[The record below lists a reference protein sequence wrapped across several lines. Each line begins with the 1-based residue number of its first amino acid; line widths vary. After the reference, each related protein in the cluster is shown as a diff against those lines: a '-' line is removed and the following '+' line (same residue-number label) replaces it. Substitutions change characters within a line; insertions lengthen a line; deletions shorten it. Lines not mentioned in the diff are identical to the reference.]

1 MNLRKISLRPLV
13 QVVSMRQTLVLLATA
28 WLLALPLAGV
38 KAQNAGAKNVTLNLK
53 QATVMEFFDQ
63 MKQQTGLNFIMSAEL
78 QQSAPRINVTVSNKP
93 AEAVIQEVVTQIN
106 CTYKM
111 NGNYVTFMQRGQQ
124 NSNRPRTVSGIVV
137 DEAGEPLPGA
147 TVSAHAADGRKET
160 TMVVTDINGHFM
172 LTIPAH
178 VQEMDV
184 SYVGFVTKKVRLGRN
199 NDYKVIL
206 APESNTI
213 DEVVVNGA
221 FTRKANTFTGAVTT
235 VKGEELQRV
244 GNSNVLQSLKNID
257 PSFMQIENLS
267 AGSNPNA
274 MPDYQMRGAS
284 TISSVQGEY
293 ASSANQPLFILD
305 GFETE
310 LTKIMDLDM
319 NQVESVTT
327 LKDATA
333 KAIYGS
339 KAANGVIV
347 IETKKPE
354 QGKMRITYTGSID
367 IEVPDLSSYN
377 LCNAQEKLQVE
388 KLAGLFSSENALTQ
402 ISLDKTYSDK
412 LREILKGIDTDW
424 LAQPIRTGVG
434 QKHSLYLEGGEKSLQ
449 YGINLSFNNIAGAM
463 KGSDRNT
470 FSGGITLA
478 YRLKNIIFRDKLT
491 IDYNNSNESPYGDFY
506 TYYQMNP
513 YSTIYD
519 ENGNLVKTYSY
530 MNNSGESGIYYNPLY
545 NTTLNTK
552 NNSTYTNITNNF
564 YLEWQISQDW
574 RLTGRFGLVRKTSTS
589 DVFKPA
595 NHTDFINMTDDMR
608 KGSYS
613 KSNGVTTDISADLGI
628 NWSKQL
634 GKHLIFTNAQ
644 LSMTDNSYNTTT
656 MKAEGF
662 ANDFMDDITFA
673 VQYAES
679 GKPTGTEGI
688 SRSCGGL
695 VSLNYSWDERFLFDA
710 NYRLTGSSE
719 AGRDNRWGS
728 FWSLGGGW
736 NLHNEKFIK
745 SLGFINRMKVRG
757 SFGYTGSQGFS
768 SYDAMPTFLYY
779 STYSYNGTVGS
790 YIKGLA
796 NTGLRWQ
803 QKYDTN
809 IGLDLNMF
817 NNRLSARFD
826 YYIANT
832 KGMITDVTVP
842 YTTGFST
849 YVANLGETQNKGFE
863 VYLNYA
869 IFRKGRDYINVFANV
884 AHNKNKLKKISE
896 SLRAWNETQDKN
908 QMTNGLTTPSVKYYE
923 GCSMTAIWAV
933 KSLGIDPQ
941 NGKEILVKKDGTV
954 TYDYDTA
961 DQVVCGDTQPKYN
974 GNFGFNG
981 EINGWG
987 FNVTASYRWG
997 GQLYNSTLVDRV
1009 ENAQLQYNVDKR
1021 VLENRWQKAGD
1032 VALYKAITDQSTTYP
1047 TSRFVQDYNLFTMA
1061 SLTLYYDFRNCKF
1074 VKNSFLER
1082 LKISAY
1088 TNDLFIISSVKTE
1101 RGTDYPFARTFSL
1114 SAQVTF

>member
-1 MNLRKISLRPLV
+1 MRELTRTWIKHSLLPMLMLLFCV
-13 QVVSMRQTLVLLATA
+13 AAAAQTDHTI
-28 WLLALPLAGV
+28 G
-38 KAQNAGAKNVTLNLK
+38 
-53 QATVMEFFDQ
+53 
-63 MKQQTGLNFIMSAEL
+63 
-78 QQSAPRINVTVSNKP
+78 
-93 AEAVIQEVVTQIN
+93 
-106 CTYKM
+106 
-111 NGNYVTFMQRGQQ
+111 
-124 NSNRPRTVSGIVV
+124 GIVV
-137 DEAGEPLPGA
+137 DENGEPLPGA
-147 TVSAHAADGRKET
+147 TVREDPVYKGQELRA
-160 TMVVTDINGHFM
+160 VVTDIQGHFSM
-172 LTIPAH
+172 LISGATR
-178 VQEMDV
+178 QLKV
-184 SYVGFVTKKVRLGRN
+184 SYIGYEDLYVKLTGEST
-199 NDYKVIL
+199 YKIKMK
-206 APESNTI
+206 PSDKTI

-235 VKGEELQRV
+235 VKGEELKRV

-274 MPDYQMRGAS
+274 LPDYQMRGAS

-310 LTKIMDLDM
+310 LSKIMDLDM

-333 KAIYGS
+333 KAIYGA

-354 QGKMRITYTGSID
+354 QGKMRITYTGSVD

-377 LCNAQEKLQVE
+377 LCNAAEKLQVE
-388 KLAGLFSSENALTQ
+388 KLAGLFSSDNALTQ
-402 ISLDKTYSDK
+402 ISLDGTYAAK
-412 LREILKGIDTDW
+412 LREVLKGVDTDW
-424 LAQPIRTGVG
+424 LAQPVRTGVG
-434 QKHSLYLEGGEKSLQ
+434 QKHSLYLEGGQSSLQ
-449 YGINLSFNNIAGAM
+449 YGVNLSFNNVEGAM

-478 YRLKNIIFRDKLT
+478 YRLKNIIFRNKLT
-491 IDYNNSNESPYGDFY
+491 IDYNSSNDSPYGDFY

-513 YSTIYD
+513 YSSLYD
-519 ENGNLVKTYSY
+519 EDGNLVKSY
-530 MNNSGESGIYYNPLY
+530 DYINNSGASGIYYNPLY

-552 NNSTYTNITNNF
+552 DNSTYTNITNNF
-564 YLEWQISQDW
+564 YLEWQINQEW
-574 RLTGRFGLVRKTSTS
+574 RLTGRFGLVHKTTTS
-589 DVFKPA
+589 DIFKPA
-595 NHTDFINMTDDMR
+595 NHTNFINYTDEMR
-608 KGSYS
+608 KGSYY
-613 KSNGVTTDISADLGI
+613 KSNGATTDISADLGI
-628 NWSKQL
+628 NWSKQI

-644 LSMTDNSYNTTT
+644 LSMTDNKYETTAMT
-656 MKAEGF
+656 AEGF

-673 VQYAES
+673 VQYAEG
-679 GKPTGTEGI
+679 GKPTGTEGV
-688 SRSCGGL
+688 SRTCGGL
-695 VSLNYSWDERFLFDA
+695 LSLNYSWDERFLFDA

-745 SLGFINRMKVRG
+745 DLGFINRLKLRG

-809 IGLDLNMF
+809 LGIDLNMF
-817 NNRLSARFD
+817 DNRLSARFD

-849 YVANLGETQNKGFE
+849 YVANLGETQNKGWE
-863 VYLNYA
+863 LYLNYA
-869 IFRKGRDYINVFANV
+869 IFKKGRDYINVFANV

-908 QMTNGLTTPSVKYYE
+908 QIANGTTTPSVKYYE

-941 NGKEILVKKDGTV
+941 TGQEILVKKDGTV

-987 FNVTASYRWG
+987 FNITASYRWG
-997 GQLYNSTLVDRV
+997 GQIYNSTLVDRV
-1009 ENAQLQYNVDKR
+1009 ENAKLQYNVDKR

-1032 VALYKAITDQSTTYP
+1032 IALYKAITDQSTTYP

-1088 TNDLFIISSVKTE
+1088 TNDLFVISSVKTE